1 MDGIPPSICPTGIY
15 RPPSCNPASAGAP
28 ERSSIP
34 RNDTP
39 PWIVRILDRL
49 GVIAQRVLGR
59 RRAPPTP
66 INRMTRMQGRG
77 GAQQGDQ
84 P

>member
-15 RPPSCNPASAGAP
+15 RPPGRNPASADAP

-39 PWIVRILDRL
+39 MWLVRIVVRISA
-49 GVIAQRVLGR
+49 IARRVFG
-59 RRAPPTP
+59 RAPPTP
-66 INRMTRMQGRG
+66 STK
-77 GAQQGDQ
+77 
-84 P
+84 